1 MNFIKTHRTS
11 ILLIIIVILG
21 LTAGYFYKK
30 STTNEAAISAREV
43 KNLTNEI
50 GKLVMLPTDETPTV
64 ATVSD
69 PEALKDQPFF
79 ANALKDDKV
88 LIYSNAKKAILYRPS
103 IERVVNIAPLNLGEA
118 DPQKAANPA
127 PVESQTS
134 TTPTKKQ

>member
-118 DPQKAANPA
+118 DPQKAATPA